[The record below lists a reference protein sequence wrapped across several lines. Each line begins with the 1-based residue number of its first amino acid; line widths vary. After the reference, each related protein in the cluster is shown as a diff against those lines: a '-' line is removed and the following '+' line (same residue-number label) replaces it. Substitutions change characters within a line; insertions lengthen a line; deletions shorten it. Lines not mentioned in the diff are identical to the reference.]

1 MTSAL
6 LLALY
11 AITIGT
17 LGVGWLRD
25 SPWTRLAP
33 RLAIAGW
40 QALAASVLL
49 ALAAAGLALA
59 ISIPEASGDLAHLLN
74 LCAENLQH
82 LYVSPGGTLA
92 AALGIAVFLTL
103 FTRVLW
109 FMVHAVSL
117 DRRERTARLAVLDL
131 VCRTDV
137 LPGVLVLDHETPYAF
152 CVGGRRQ
159 RIVVTSALLN
169 NLDASELDAVIAH
182 ERAHLRQRHHTAV
195 MTCRALFNAL
205 APFFPGFRHGMREV
219 RFLVELSADDSARA
233 RTGAHPLRRALTT
246 LACLPPAPSTLA
258 ASDIEV
264 EARIRRLDGQH
275 PRLAQH
281 RLAAASVGFS
291 AAVLI
296 PLALATAP
304 ALAMAWEGICL
315 LG

>member
-6 LLALY
+6 LLAVY
-11 AITIGT
+11 ALTVGT

-25 SPWTRLAP
+25 SGWTRLAP

-59 ISIPEASGDLAHLLN
+59 ISIPEVSGDLAHLLN

-82 LYVSPGGTLA
+82 GYVSPGGTLA
-92 AALGIAVFLTL
+92 AALGIGLFLTL
-103 FTRVLW
+103 CTRVLW
-109 FMVHAVSL
+109 CTVRAVSS
-117 DRRERTARLAVLDL
+117 DRRERAARLAVLDV
-131 VCRTDV
+131 VCRTD
-137 LPGVLVLDHETPYAF
+137 LLAGVLVLEHDTPYAF
-152 CVGGRRQ
+152 CVGGRRH
-159 RIVVTSALLN
+159 RIVVTSALLDS
-169 NLDASELDAVIAH
+169 LDARELDAVLTH

-195 MTCRALFNAL
+195 TISRALFDAL
-205 APFFPGFRHGMREV
+205 GPFFPGFRSGMREV

-233 RTGAHPLRRALTT
+233 RIGAHPLRQALTT

-258 ASDIEV
+258 ASAVEV

-275 PRLAQH
+275 QRLPQPL
-281 RLAAASVGFS
+281 LAATSLGFG
-291 AAVLI
+291 AAILI